1 MGRLIMGLSRLSKL
15 LRINRTVKGGV
26 RGKGYALPGRS
37 AFRPR
42 LTYIK
47 DQEFTQE
54 DFSDLRDSG
63 KSLRR

>member
-1 MGRLIMGLSRLSKL
+1 M
-15 LRINRTVKGGV
+15 RINRTVKGGV

-42 LTYIK
+42 LTYMK

-54 DFSDLRDSG
+54 YFSDLPDSG

>member
-1 MGRLIMGLSRLSKL
+1 MGLSRFSKL

-26 RGKGYALPGRS
+26 RGKGYALPRHS

-42 LTYIK
+42 LTYMK

-54 DFSDLRDSG
+54 FFSDLRGSG

>member
-1 MGRLIMGLSRLSKL
+1 MGLSRLSKL

>member
-1 MGRLIMGLSRLSKL
+1 MGRLIMGLSRFSKL